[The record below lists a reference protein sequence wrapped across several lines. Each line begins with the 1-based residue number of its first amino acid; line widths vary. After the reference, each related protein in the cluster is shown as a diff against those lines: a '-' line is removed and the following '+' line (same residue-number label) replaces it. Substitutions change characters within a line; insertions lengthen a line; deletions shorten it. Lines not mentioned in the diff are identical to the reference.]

1 MIRLPPRST
10 RTNTLFPYTTLFRS
24 CAADTGRVRPGGRRT
39 AAARLRLAFE
49 RPDDFAL
56 GQYVR
61 LCRRPDRFC
70 SLARRDIEMVGIE
83 RGPAEMVVVR
93 AMPLGRLWPLLARFA
108 NVLGTLATICRSEER
123 RLGK

>member
-83 RGPAEMVVVR
+83 RGQAEMVVVR
-93 AMPLGRLWPLLARFA
+93 AMPFGRLWP
-108 NVLGTLATICRSEER
+108 VIRSEER
-123 RLGK
+123 RVGKEVVRRCQSRWFPYH